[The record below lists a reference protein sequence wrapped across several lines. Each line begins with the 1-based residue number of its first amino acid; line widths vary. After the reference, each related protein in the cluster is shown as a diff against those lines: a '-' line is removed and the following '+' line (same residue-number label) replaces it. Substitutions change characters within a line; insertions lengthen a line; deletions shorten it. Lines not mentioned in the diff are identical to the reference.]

1 MKNRTIIGIV
11 CMVLAVAVMFGIA
24 PLVNKVSSGTIKVV
38 QVVKRIEQGG
48 IITAESVKTTE
59 VGKLGTREN
68 VIKDQKQVIG
78 KYATATLMPNNNIY
92 PEMVSDKADSAEDV
106 FRQLNGTKQAIS
118 ITIPSFANGLSG
130 KLKNDDIVSVLVVN
144 DNQSII
150 PAELTYV
157 KVITTTT
164 SKGTDSDKLTTN
176 EDGTTE
182 LPATATLLVSP
193 EQAKLLA
200 LYDQKAKV
208 YLTLVYRGDT
218 ATAEKFLKAQSEVL
232 KDE

>member
-11 CMVLAVAVMFGIA
+11 CIVLAVAVMFGIA

-59 VGKLGTREN
+59 VGKLGISEN

-106 FRQLNGTKQAIS
+106 FRQLNGTHQAIS

-130 KLKNDDIVSVLVVN
+130 KLKNGDIVSVLVVN
-144 DNQSII
+144 ENQSII

-157 KVITTTT
+157 RVITTTT

-182 LPATATLLVSP
+182 LPATATLLVTP
-193 EQAKLLA
+193 AQAKLLA

-208 YLTLVYRGDT
+208 YLTLVYRGDP